1 LRGLIHIGE
10 RKIPAGRIDEAP
22 AIGLSDRLYGLGL
35 RMGRLKTGTP
45 PRLDGRTIDWDGLA
59 VQHGDDPPKPFS
71 FLTRAIT
78 TPQIVCHI
86 THTTEA
92 THAII
97 AANLARAPLYSGEIK
112 STGPRYCPSIEDKV
126 MRFPDRTRHQIFVE
140 PEGLDT
146 QEMYLNGI
154 SSSLP
159 EEVQGRFLRTVPGL
173 EDVIVMRPGYAVEY
187 DYLNPTQL
195 FPDLQTKRVKGL
207 YIAGQTNGTS
217 GYEEAAAQGLM
228 AGINAARYLRKAPPM
243 ILSRTEAYVGVL
255 IDDLVTLG
263 TEEPYRLF
271 TSRAEHR
278 LALRH
283 DTADLRLLPRGHEAG
298 LQSGESLERLHE
310 KMRQLD
316 EMRELL
322 QQRKVGARDVQEIPL
337 LKNHIGKSFEKILK
351 MPEFLR
357 NLLVL
362 LGLKNSRVLEI
373 DLLQLAEQPAEQ
385 AFRRDYC
392 PNYRLQ
398 NRHCE
403 REG

>member
-1 LRGLIHIGE
+1 
-10 RKIPAGRIDEAP
+10 
-22 AIGLSDRLYGLGL
+22 
-35 RMGRLKTGTP
+35 
-45 PRLDGRTIDWDGLA
+45 
-59 VQHGDDPPKPFS
+59 
-71 FLTRAIT
+71 
-78 TPQIVCHI
+78 
-86 THTTEA
+86 
-92 THAII
+92 
-97 AANLARAPLYSGEIK
+97 
-112 STGPRYCPSIEDKV
+112 
-126 MRFPDRTRHQIFVE
+126 
-140 PEGLDT
+140 
-146 QEMYLNGI
+146 
-154 SSSLP
+154 
-159 EEVQGRFLRTVPGL
+159 
-173 EDVIVMRPGYAVEY
+173 
-187 DYLNPTQL
+187 
-195 FPDLQTKRVKGL
+195 
-207 YIAGQTNGTS
+207 
-217 GYEEAAAQGLM
+217 M
-228 AGINAARYLRKAPPM
+228 AGINATLYLRKAPPM

-310 KMRQLD
+310 KMRRLD

-362 LGLKNSRVLEI
+362 LGLKNTRVLEI

-398 NRHCE
+398 KRHCE
-403 REG
+403 KEG